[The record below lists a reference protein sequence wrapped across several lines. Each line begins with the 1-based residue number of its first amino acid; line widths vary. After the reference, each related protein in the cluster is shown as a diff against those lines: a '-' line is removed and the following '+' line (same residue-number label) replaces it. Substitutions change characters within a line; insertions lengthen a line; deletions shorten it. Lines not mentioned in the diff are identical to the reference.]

1 MARTWLGGA
10 AARLLGALVPLALFG
25 IAPLNPANEG
35 WLWAELG
42 VDPIQSWLGWTAFR
56 QAPWALPPGA
66 NAAYGMELGARCAF
80 PGGGITIAQRRG
92 QPMMNRRQLG
102 IPLLAFAAHASGARR
117 ALAQGPAWPGRAIS
131 FVVPAA
137 AGSAVDVVARL
148 VAEGWATRLGVPVV
162 VDNRIS
168 ANGAVALGQ
177 VARASPDGY
186 TVLVTIQTHIA
197 FNPFIYANLPYEPL
211 RDFAAVTQLAAVTNA
226 LVVPAA
232 SPHRSVQ
239 DLVAAARAHPGGLTY
254 SSAAVGSTHHISSA
268 LLADRAG
275 LTLIHVPYRGGPA
288 AQVAVQTGQVDFAIL
303 NIPPLL
309 GAIRAGALRALA
321 VTSEQRSALLPDTP
335 TMQEAGIADYRMS
348 TWMGLATV
356 AGTPPAVI
364 DRMHEVTREVL
375 ADEAGRQRLVALGF
389 DLVPQLTPAEMTA
402 LHRDDHAR
410 WGAFLRAA
418 RIRAE

>member
-1 MARTWLGGA
+1 MIR
-10 AARLLGALVPLALFG
+10 
-25 IAPLNPANEG
+25 
-35 WLWAELG
+35 
-42 VDPIQSWLGWTAFR
+42 
-56 QAPWALPPGA
+56 
-66 NAAYGMELGARCAF
+66 
-80 PGGGITIAQRRG
+80 
-92 QPMMNRRQLG
+92 RRQLRV
-102 IPLLAFAAHASGARR
+102 PLLAFAIPAAGSRN
-117 ALAQGPAWPGRAIS
+117 ALAQNAPWPGRAIS

-177 VARASPDGY
+177 VARSSPDGG

-197 FNPFIYANLPYEPL
+197 FNPFIYPNLSYDPL

-232 SPHRSVQ
+232 SPYRSVE
-239 DLVAAARAHPGGLTY
+239 DLVASARARPGSLTY

-275 LTLIHVPYRGGPA
+275 LILLHVPYRGGPA
-288 AQVAVQTGQVDFAIL
+288 AQIAVQTGQVDFAIL

-321 VTSEQRSALLPDTP
+321 VTSERRSALLPDVP
-335 TMQEAGIADYRMS
+335 TMQEAGIPDYRMS

-356 AGTPPAVI
+356 AGTDPAII
-364 DRMHEVTREVL
+364 DRMQQVTRDVL
-375 ADEAGRQRLVALGF
+375 AAESNRERLAGLGF
-389 DLVPQLTPAEMTA
+389 DLVPQLTPAEMTTR
-402 LHRDDHAR
+402 HRTDYER
-410 WGAFLRAA
+410 WGAFLRVA
-418 RIRAE
+418 RIRAD